1 MVRRKNI
8 LSPEF
13 GLMLLAAGLGRF
25 LMIFKYDIRFWFTQT
40 SHVSSMKVAK
50 SSLQV
55 ANSPFYP

>member
-25 LMIFKYDIRFWFTQT
+25 LMIFKDYIRFGFTQT
-40 SHVSSMKVAK
+40 SNVRSMKVAK
-50 SSLQV
+50 SSL
-55 ANSPFYP
+55 